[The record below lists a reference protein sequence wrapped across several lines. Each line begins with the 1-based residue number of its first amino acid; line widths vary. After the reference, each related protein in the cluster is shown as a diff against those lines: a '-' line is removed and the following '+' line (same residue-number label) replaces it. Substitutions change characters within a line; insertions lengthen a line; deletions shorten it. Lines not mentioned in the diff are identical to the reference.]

1 MRAAVLLPVVF
12 AVACASG
19 RVVRADPA
27 IRVYE
32 SPKGGEITEG
42 ETTLEVDPDVGY
54 RTLANYQGWVSVF
67 PDLRRV
73 TITQQ
78 SGVDARVSLDY
89 ADKHRNN
96 IHFHND
102 PVARK
107 IWFENLYSRADMW
120 AELVFLP
127 GDRPGTTKVHAR
139 VYADVKGLASMFVT
153 ESKLRRGRTDRIRG
167 DLTHLQKYFA
177 SVVATAARD

>member
-1 MRAAVLLPVVF
+1 MRVAVMLSVVF

-19 RVVRADPA
+19 HAVRADST

-42 ETTLEVDPDVGY
+42 ETTLDVDPDVGY
-54 RTLANYQGWVSVF
+54 RTMANYAGWVSVF

-78 SGVDARVSLDY
+78 NGVDARVSLDY

-102 PVARK
+102 PAARK

-127 GDRPGTTKVHAR
+127 GDRPGTTRIHAR
-139 VYADVKGLASMFVT
+139 VYADVKGVASMFVS
-153 ESKLRRGRTDRIRG
+153 ESKLRRGRTDRVRG
-167 DLTHLQKYFA
+167 DLTHLQHYFA
-177 SVVATAARD
+177 ALVASAARE